1 MIPGVRSVLCSSAS
15 DLSMKY
21 NLASEQYF
29 TSNNTEEPFGSSTMF
44 SCQMC
49 GCRVADVA

>member
-21 NLASEQYF
+21 NLASERFF
-29 TSNNTEEPFGSSTMF
+29 TFNNKSHLARPPCFLVKCVVVG
-44 SCQMC
+44 
-49 GCRVADVA
+49 